1 MEIAYNIDKNTE
13 LSEVC
18 TCMKLNEAV
27 SIRLAELLDER
38 NMTQYQL
45 FTRSG
50 VAKSTVNN
58 IINRTYQSV
67 SLRILHEL
75 VQGLDISLSEF
86 FQSPLFDNDNLDP

>member
-1 MEIAYNIDKNTE
+1 
-13 LSEVC
+13 
-18 TCMKLNEAV
+18 MKLNEAV

-58 IINRTYQSV
+58 IINRTYPSV